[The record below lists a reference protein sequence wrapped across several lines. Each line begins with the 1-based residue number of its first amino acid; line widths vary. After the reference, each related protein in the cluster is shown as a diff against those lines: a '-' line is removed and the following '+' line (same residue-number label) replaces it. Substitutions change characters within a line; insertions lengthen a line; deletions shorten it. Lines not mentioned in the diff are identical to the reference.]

1 MWSTIRLYIS
11 SSYVSLKT
19 ADISSNTYSATYCFQ
34 SSDKLETN
42 IAKGLIISVKLTGIL
57 LIAFF
62 VFCLQAFIS
71 EFSKE
76 RPCVLTRSY
85 LQVNSLINN
94 LFCEKAQFFIMIII
108 LFFEYY
114 CTSSRFSLY
123 MNCFLVHFS
132 AKLATLISWS
142 SRPSISDFSG
152 NVEAKQFLPFLLLGN
167 KIGGGNICFSCVWS
181 GRLLRQREC
190 CHAVFPRSTMP

>member
-1 MWSTIRLYIS
+1 MFLLQAIDYTEGMVKRFLHICDVVNYS
-11 SSYVSLKT
+11 SLHIIIVCITQNRRHIFKHILS
-19 ADISSNTYSATYCFQ
+19 YCFQ

-85 LQVNSLINN
+85 LQVNCLIN
-94 LFCEKAQFFIMIII
+94 K
-108 LFFEYY
+108 
-114 CTSSRFSLY
+114 
-123 MNCFLVHFS
+123 
-132 AKLATLISWS
+132 
-142 SRPSISDFSG
+142 
-152 NVEAKQFLPFLLLGN
+152 
-167 KIGGGNICFSCVWS
+167 
-181 GRLLRQREC
+181 
-190 CHAVFPRSTMP
+190 